1 MASGVA
7 YFSTNTDLGL
17 VNALNQSLSLYLPLN
32 APNGK
37 SLFIK
42 DAAGNSFRSTITVLT
57 QGSDT
62 FEDSSVQQIINTPY
76 ESIQLAYTTTT
87 NKWFITGGT
96 MFNTMNVSTIRTQAI
111 STINISSLT
120 TTFSSLTTVDQ
131 RLQSTVG
138 TVNSVSSFLFY
149 NSTMVSAGLRFAPSQ
164 VLNSYRFSPVSLPS
178 LAGWYD
184 AADPLGTGVLP
195 ANGSV
200 LQTWF
205 DKSANRNN
213 ATQATLGNRPTYNLS
228 NIVFNGTNNFLPFT
242 NPGALVANTSF
253 SIFVVEQRASA
264 STWNLFLGGT
274 NPLLNNN
281 LHCGY
286 QTPQTNGLLGFY
298 TNDLVVGSA
307 VPAFVPGSEPYRIW
321 DFVFTNPGRRM
332 IINGSSVGTDNNVI
346 PLQSWLGGCIG
357 SLPAASYYYN
367 GSIREIL
374 FYNKA
379 LSLNNQ
385 QRVEGYLAWKWGLQ
399 ASLPNSNPY
408 KNAPP

>member
-1 MASGVA
+1 MASA

-17 VNALNQSLSLYLPLN
+17 VNALNQSLNLYLPLN

-42 DAAGNSFRSTITVLT
+42 DANGNSFKSTITLLT

-62 FEDSSVQQIINTPY
+62 FEDGSVQQIINTPY
-76 ESIQLAYTTTT
+76 ESIQLAYNT
-87 NKWFITGGT
+87 NKWYITGGT
-96 MFNTMNVSTIRTQAI
+96 MFNSMTVSTIRTQAI
-111 STINISSLT
+111 STISISSLT
-120 TTFSSLTTVDQ
+120 ASFSTLNTVDQ
-131 RLQSTVG
+131 RFQSTLG
-138 TVNSVSSFLFY
+138 TINSVSSFLYY
-149 NSTMVSAGLRFAPSQ
+149 NNVMISAGLRFAPSQ
-164 VLNSYRFSPVSLPS
+164 ILNRFTFSPISLPN

-184 AADPLGTGVLP
+184 GADPLGTGTPP
-195 ANGSV
+195 ADGSV

-213 ATQATLGNRPTYNLS
+213 ATQPTLGNRPTYNLS
-228 NIVFNGTNNFLPFT
+228 NIVFNGTTNSLPFT

-253 SIFVVEQRASA
+253 SIFIVEQRASA
-264 STWNLFLGGT
+264 VSGRYFFSGT
-274 NPLLNNN
+274 TTLIDNN
-281 LHCGY
+281 LHIGY
-286 QTPQTNGLLGFY
+286 RSQTVLAFAFY
-298 TNDLVVGSA
+298 GNDMDYNS
-307 VPAFVPGSEPYRIW
+307 VPAYVPGSEPYRLW
-321 DFVFTNPGRRM
+321 DFVFTNPNRNTLL
-332 IINGSSVGTDNNVI
+332 NGTSVRNDTNAR
-346 PLQSWLGGCIG
+346 PLQSWLNGNIGGNNIG
-357 SLPAASYYYN
+357 FYN

-399 ASLPNSNPY
+399 ANLPNSNPY

>member
-1 MASGVA
+1 MATASA

-17 VNALNQSLSLYLPLN
+17 VNALNQSLNLYLPLN

-42 DAAGNSFRSTITVLT
+42 DANGNSFKSTITLLT

-62 FEDSSVQQIINTPY
+62 FEDGSLQQIINSPY
-76 ESIQLAYTTTT
+76 ESIQLAYTTTS
-87 NKWFITGGT
+87 NKWYITGGT
-96 MFNTMNVSTIRTQAI
+96 MFNTMNVSTLRTQAI

-120 TTFSSLTTVDQ
+120 ASFSTLNTVDQ
-131 RLQSTVG
+131 RLSTVG
-138 TVNSVSSFLFY
+138 TINSVSSLLYY
-149 NSTMVSAGLRFAPSQ
+149 NNVMISAGLRFAPSQ
-164 VLNSYRFSPVSLPS
+164 ILNRYTFSPITLAN

-184 AADPLGTGVLP
+184 GADPLGTGVLP

-213 ATQATLGNRPTYNLS
+213 ATQPTLGSRPTYNLS
-228 NIVFNGTNNFLPFT
+228 NIVFNGTNNLPFT
-242 NPGALVANTSF
+242 NPGALAANTSF
-253 SIFVVEQRASA
+253 SIFIVEQRATAGSRYFF
-264 STWNLFLGGT
+264 SGT
-274 NPLLNNN
+274 NFLTDSN
-281 LHCGY
+281 LHIGY
-286 QTPQTNGLLGFY
+286 RTETLLTVAFFA
-298 TNDLVVGSA
+298 NDMNTS
-307 VPAFVPGSEPYRIW
+307 VPVFVPGSEPYRLW
-321 DFVFTNPGRRM
+321 DFVFTNPNRN
-332 IINGSSVGTDNNVI
+332 ILLNGTSVLTDTNVR
-346 PLQSWLGGCIG
+346 PLQSWVGGNIGGNNLG
-357 SLPAASYYYN
+357 LYN

-379 LSLNNQ
+379 LSLGDQ

>member
-1 MASGVA
+1 MATATA

-17 VNALNQSLSLYLPLN
+17 VNALNQSLNLYLPLN

-42 DAAGNSFRSTITVLT
+42 DANGNSFKSTITVLT

-62 FEDSSVQQIINTPY
+62 FEDGSVQQIINSPY
-76 ESIQLAYTTTT
+76 ESIQLAYTTTS
-87 NKWFITGGT
+87 NKWYITGGT
-96 MFNTMNVSTIRTQAI
+96 MFNTMNVSTVRSQAI

-120 TTFSSLTTVDQ
+120 TTFSTLNTVDQ

-138 TVNSVSSFLFY
+138 TINSVSSFLFY

-164 VLNSYRFSPVSLPS
+164 ILNRYRFSPITLAN

-184 AADPLGTGVLP
+184 GADPLGTGVLP
-195 ANGSV
+195 ANGTT

-213 ATQATLGNRPTYNLS
+213 ATQPTLGNQPTYNAR
-228 NIVFNGTNNFLPFT
+228 NIVFNGTTNSLPFT
-242 NPGALVANTSF
+242 NPGNLVANTSF
-253 SIFVVEQRASA
+253 SIFIVEQRASPGVG
-264 STWNLFLGGT
+264 SRYFFSGT
-274 NPLLNNN
+274 ATLTDSN
-281 LHCGY
+281 LHIGY
-286 QTPQTNGLLGFY
+286 RSELTLTVAFY
-298 TNDLVVGSA
+298 GNDMNYT
-307 VPAFVPGSEPYRIW
+307 VPAFVPGSEPYRLW
-321 DFVFTNPGRRM
+321 DFVFTNPNRN
-332 IINGSSVGTDNNVI
+332 ILLNGTSVLTDTNAR
-346 PLQSWLGGCIG
+346 PLQSWVGGNIGGNNLG
-357 SLPAASYYYN
+357 LYN
-367 GSIREIL
+367 GSMREIL

-379 LSLNNQ
+379 LSLGDQ

-399 ASLPNSNPY
+399 ANLPNSNPY